1 MIISNLLVKCLKNWE
16 KVKIY
21 DLVAK
26 FVENMDLF
34 AKIMKNVKMWNLEGL
49 FAKSHEKCENVKV
62 RGFICKI

>member
-1 MIISNLLVKCLKNWE
+1 M
-16 KVKIY
+16 KIY

-34 AKIMKNVKMWNLEGL
+34 AKIIKTVKMWNLEGL
-49 FAKSHEKCENVKV
+49 FAKSNEKCENVKA